1 MKSQLG
7 LQAPDAC
14 LRENLKR
21 ILEARLLDDAQ
32 AAEVF
37 SALADAAASPVLKAG
52 VLAALAARG
61 TQAQELQAFAR
72 ALLTAA
78 QGPIEAPERPLVDT
92 CGTGGDGSGSFNV
105 SSACAVLVA
114 SMGIQVA
121 KHGNRSIS
129 SLSGSADF
137 YSALGVPQASTPQEV
152 QRSLARSGFAFL
164 FAPHFHPAM
173 AGLADVRRE
182 LGIRTLFNLLGPL
195 VNPARP
201 SHQLIG
207 CTDHASARLLAESSA
222 QLGVQR
228 AFVVVGFGGW
238 DEATPCG
245 PFELIEQSA
254 GRVTERRWLPEDFGL
269 ERCAPGELVGAD
281 AEHNAQL
288 LRQLF
293 AGQRGA
299 LRDAV
304 LLNAALVLLLVEA
317 AEEPLQAIERAGQA
331 IDSGRAGNFL
341 EHLTRG
347 A

>member
-1 MKSQLG
+1 MKCQLG
-7 LQAPDAC
+7 LQPPDSC
-14 LRENLKR
+14 LRETLKR
-21 ILEARLLDDAQ
+21 ILERRLLDAPQ

-37 SALADAAASPVLKAG
+37 SALADAAASPLLKAG

-61 TQAQELQAFAR
+61 TQPQELQAFAR
-72 ALLTAA
+72 ALLAA
-78 QGPIEAPERPLVDT
+78 AKGPFEALGRPLVDT

-105 SSACAVLVA
+105 SSACALLVA
-114 SMGIQVA
+114 SMGIRVA

-152 QRSLARSGFAFL
+152 QRCLARSGFAFL

-173 AGLADVRRE
+173 AGLAGVRRE

-207 CTDHASARLLAESSA
+207 CTDRASARLLAESSA
-222 QLGVQR
+222 HLGVQR
-228 AFVVVGFGGW
+228 AFVVVGFDGW

-245 PFELIEQSA
+245 PFQLIEQSA
-254 GRVTERRWLPEDFGL
+254 GRVLEREWAPEDFGMA
-269 ERCAPGELVGAD
+269 RCSPQELVGAD

-317 AEEPLQAIERAGQA
+317 APAPLQAIQLASQA
-331 IDSGRAGNFL
+331 IDSGRAARFL
-341 EHLTRG
+341 GHLTKG